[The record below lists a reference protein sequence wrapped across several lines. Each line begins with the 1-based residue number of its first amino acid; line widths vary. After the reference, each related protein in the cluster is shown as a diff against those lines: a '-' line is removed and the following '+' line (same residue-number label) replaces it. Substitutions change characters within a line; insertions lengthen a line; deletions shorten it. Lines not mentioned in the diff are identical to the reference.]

1 MARLIW
7 KLYSENE
14 ITLQVVKELLNVYRR
29 K

>member
-7 KLYSENE
+7 RLYSDKE
-14 ITLQVVKELLNVYRR
+14 ITLQVVKELLSVYRR